1 VRVQARRRKATN
13 HEERGLEN
21 MNEPKEMVVEEGW
34 GFPSRSNK
42 AHYFLANGRSLC
54 NKYGF
59 YHGQKEQGNDDSNDN
74 CTACKKA
81 LKRLI
86 ERKQGEQ
93 RLKELSENGRT
104 EL

>member
-1 VRVQARRRKATN
+1 MPRS
-13 HEERGLEN
+13 
-21 MNEPKEMVVEEGW
+21 MNEVKEGW

-42 AHYFLANGRSLC
+42 AHYFLANGMSLC
-54 NKYGF
+54 SKYGF
-59 YHGQKEQGNDDSNDN
+59 YHGQKEQGDDDSDDN

-86 ERKQGEQ
+86 ERKQAEQ
-93 RLKELSENGRT
+93 RLRELSEKGKL

>member
-1 VRVQARRRKATN
+1 MSEVK
-13 HEERGLEN
+13 
-21 MNEPKEMVVEEGW
+21 EGW

-42 AHYFLANGRSLC
+42 AHYFMANGMSLC

-81 LKRLI
+81 LKKLTTY
-86 ERKQGEQ
+86 KQAEQ
-93 RLKELSENGRT
+93 CLKELRETGKT